1 METKSKYQNFS
12 VEGRPEKI
20 SPTKR
25 KNKKGLDCENS
36 SQRSE

>member
-12 VEGRPEKI
+12 IEGRPEKT

-25 KNKKGLDCENS
+25 KNKGLDCENS

>member
-12 VEGRPEKI
+12 IEGRPEKT

-25 KNKKGLDCENS
+25 KKGLDCENS

>member
-12 VEGRPEKI
+12 IEGRPEKT
-20 SPTKR
+20 STKR
-25 KNKKGLDCENS
+25 KNKGLDCENS